1 MAGLKFDP
9 IAEAARQW
17 GARWAAVEEMQAV
30 TSIMRAQQLL
40 IARLDA
46 LLKPY
51 ELTFARYEV
60 LVLLTFSRE
69 GHLPMG
75 KIGERLQVHATSVSS
90 LIQRLQ
96 AGGFVTRVRHPE
108 DGRTYLAG
116 ITAKGRDVV
125 ERATADLTANKFAI
139 GELEPAQLAEISA
152 NLRILRQS
160 AGDF

>member
-1 MAGLKFDP
+1 MAGLDFDP

-17 GARWAAVEEMQAV
+17 EQRWPAAREMHTV

-46 LLKPY
+46 LLKPHG
-51 ELTFARYEV
+51 LTFSRYEV

-69 GHLPMG
+69 GQLPMG

-90 LIQRLQ
+90 LIQRLL
-96 AGGFVTRVRHPE
+96 ASGLVTRVQHPD

-116 ITAKGRDVV
+116 ITAKGREVV
-125 ERATADLTANKFAI
+125 ERATADLTADRFGI
-139 GELEPAQLAEISA
+139 GDLDAAQLAEISA
-152 NLRILRQS
+152 HLGILRRA

>member
-1 MAGLKFDP
+1 MAGLDFDP

-17 GARWAAVEEMQAV
+17 TQRWPAAEEMHTV

-46 LLKPY
+46 ILKRHD
-51 ELTFARYEV
+51 LTFSRYEA

-69 GHLPMG
+69 GQLPMG
-75 KIGERLQVHATSVSS
+75 KMGERLQVHATSVSS

-96 AGGFVTRVRHPE
+96 ASGFVTRVQHPD
-108 DGRTYLAG
+108 DGRTFLAG
-116 ITAKGRDVV
+116 ITDKGRKVV
-125 ERATADLTANKFAI
+125 ERATADLTADKFGI
-139 GELEPAQLAEISA
+139 GALDSAQLAEVSA
-152 NLRILRQS
+152 DLRILRQS

>member
-1 MAGLKFDP
+1 MAGLDFDP

-17 GARWAAVEEMQAV
+17 SERWPAVEEMHTV

-51 ELTFARYEV
+51 GLTFSRYEV

-69 GHLPMG
+69 GQLPMG

-96 AGGFVTRVRHPE
+96 VSGLVTRMQHPD
-108 DGRTYLAG
+108 DGRTYLAA
-116 ITAKGRDVV
+116 ITAKGREVV
-125 ERATADLTANKFAI
+125 EQATADLTAVRFGI
-139 GELEPAQLAEISA
+139 GELDRAQLAEISA
-152 NLRILRQS
+152 DLGILRQA

>member
-1 MAGLKFDP
+1 MAGLGFDP

-17 GARWAAVEEMQAV
+17 EKRWPAVEEMHTV

-46 LLKPY
+46 LLKPHD
-51 ELTFARYEV
+51 LTFSRYEA

-69 GHLPMG
+69 GRLPMG

-96 AGGFVTRVRHPE
+96 ASGFVTRSQDPD
-108 DGRTYLAG
+108 DGRTFLAS
-116 ITAKGRDVV
+116 ITDRGREIV
-125 ERATADLTANKFAI
+125 ERATADLTADKFAI
-139 GELEPAQLAEISA
+139 GALDSAQLAEISA
-152 NLRILRQS
+152 DLRVLRQS

>member
-1 MAGLKFDP
+1 MAGLDFDP

-17 GARWAAVEEMQAV
+17 GERWPAVDEMHTV
-30 TSIMRAQQLL
+30 TSIMRAQQIL

-51 ELTFARYEV
+51 ALTFSRYEV

-69 GHLPMG
+69 GQLPMG

-96 AGGFVTRVRHPE
+96 ASGLVTRVQHPD

-116 ITAKGRDVV
+116 ITEKGREVV
-125 ERATADLTANKFAI
+125 ERATADLTAVRFGI
-139 GELEPAQLAEISA
+139 GELDKDQLAEISA
-152 NLRILRQS
+152 DLGILRQA

>member
-1 MAGLKFDP
+1 MAGLGFDP
-9 IAEAARQW
+9 IEEAARQW
-17 GARWAAVEEMQAV
+17 AERWPAVDEMHTV

-40 IARLDA
+40 IARLDGI
-46 LLKPY
+46 LKPHS
-51 ELTFARYEV
+51 LTFSRYEV

-69 GHLPMG
+69 GQLPMG

-96 AGGFVTRVRHPE
+96 ASGLVTRVQHPD

-116 ITAKGRDVV
+116 ITPKGRAVV
-125 ERATADLTANKFAI
+125 EHATADLTADRFGI
-139 GELEPAQLAEISA
+139 GELGPAQLAEVSA
-152 NLRILRQS
+152 DLRILRQA